1 MVDRKTRACKAK
13 TAAGSPCSAQPVRP
27 DGFCFWHSPEAATER
42 AEARRRGGEHRSNRV
57 RAAKAAPPAMST
69 DDLLATLS
77 EAIRRVEAGELE
89 PGVVNAMANLARAM
103 DAIRE
108 SSEIEQRI
116 SALESRAGLNV
127 GTPWRA

>member
-1 MVDRKTRACKAK
+1 MVNGKPTTCKA
-13 TAAGSPCSAQPVRP
+13 TTTAGSPCSAQPVRP
-27 DGFCFWHSPEAATER
+27 SGWCYWHDPAIATER
-42 AEARRRGGEHRSNRV
+42 AEARRRGGEHRSNRR
-57 RAAKAAPPAMST
+57 RAAKAVPPAMST

-103 DAIRE
+103 NAIRE

-116 SALESRAGLNV
+116 RDLEQRAGLANDRRFV
-127 GTPWRA
+127 G

>member
-1 MVDRKTRACKAK
+1 
-13 TAAGSPCSAQPVRP
+13 
-27 DGFCFWHSPEAATER
+27 
-42 AEARRRGGEHRSNRV
+42 
-57 RAAKAAPPAMST
+57 MST

-103 DAIRE
+103 NAIRE

-116 SALESRAGLNV
+116 RELEQRAGLANDRRFV
-127 GTPWRA
+127 G